1 MGLPALVRGGGGFGA
16 LGPPWGTILAIGIVE
31 IAMPRLGG
39 LEAQAASHADAH
51 KAKFIVTDNALTPAE
66 TRGGFD
72 AFRWAVYPLK
82 RIGHPKRGGL
92 GAGVVHARCDVS
104 RESAHFGT

>member
-1 MGLPALVRGGGGFGA
+1 M
-16 LGPPWGTILAIGIVE
+16 LA
-31 IAMPRLGG
+31 PRLGG
-39 LEAQAASHADAH
+39 IETAHAENTSVSTSGWLQALGLVCIDQPHALHADDARRCP

-92 GAGVVHARCDVS
+92 GTGVVHASKV
-104 RESAHFGT
+104 